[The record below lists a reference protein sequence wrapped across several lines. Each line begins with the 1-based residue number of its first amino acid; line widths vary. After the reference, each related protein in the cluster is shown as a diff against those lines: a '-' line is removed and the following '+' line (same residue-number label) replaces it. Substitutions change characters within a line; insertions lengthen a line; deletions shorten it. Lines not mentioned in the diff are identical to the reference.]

1 MDAIF
6 AGLAVAEYVS
16 LSHDVSRRGAR
27 LPRFSL
33 PSRLALLVAGT
44 TLPLILFAG
53 VITYQGYEKDREQA
67 ATRVVEATRS
77 IRIVLDAEL
86 QRMVGGLQVMS
97 LTNALRNGDF
107 GSFRRIAHGFLEQ
120 YDGGVLLIAD
130 REGRQ
135 LFSSVTDDV
144 ANLPVRNNQDVVK
157 KVFETGKPV
166 FSDLFKGAVLNKSIV
181 TVEVPVFRDGQVIYD
196 ISFSPPLSLF
206 QKIIEAQRLG
216 GAWTIS
222 IFDGKGINFARV
234 PNPGETIGQRASP
247 TLYAELFKSDEAKL
261 RTVSLEGVPL
271 ITAFTRSGISNWT
284 VAAGIAENTLV
295 RPLWRNLAITASAGI
310 LLLLI
315 GVGFAVRM
323 ATAIA
328 RGEAL
333 HVLLVEELNH
343 RVKNTLA
350 IMQAIAGQTF
360 RSASPAERRAFEGR
374 LGALSEAHNLLSDE
388 KWLHAGIRDV
398 VERVLRPYAMHGSK
412 RIRMSG
418 PDAPLSPP
426 QAVTLSMILHEIA
439 TNAAKYGALANDSGT
454 IDIEWK
460 TLDQRSARML
470 QLIWRE
476 TGGPKV
482 TVPERKGFG
491 SQLIERGARDQL
503 GGSAVTAYSEDG
515 VTYTIEAALV

>member
-1 MDAIF
+1 MFQD
-6 AGLAVAEYVS
+6 L
-16 LSHDVSRRGAR
+16 SRRGAR

-53 VITYQGYEKDREQA
+53 VITYQNYEKDREQA
-67 ATRVVEATRS
+67 ATRVLEAVRS

-97 LTNALRNGDF
+97 LTNSLRNGDF
-107 GSFRRIAHGFLEQ
+107 TNFRRVAQGFLEQ
-120 YDGGVLLIAD
+120 YEGGTLLIAD

-135 LFSSVTDDV
+135 LFSSVTDNT
-144 ANLPVRNNQDVVK
+144 ASLPLRNNQEVVK

-166 FSDLFKGAVLNKSIV
+166 FSDLFKGSVLNKNIV
-181 TVEVPVFRDGQVIYD
+181 TVEVPAFRDGQVIYD

-206 QKIIEAQRLG
+206 QKIIEAQQPSS
-216 GAWTIS
+216 AWTIS
-222 IFDGKGINFARV
+222 IFDSKGINFARV

-247 TLYAELFKSDEAKL
+247 TLFAELFKSKEARL

-271 ITAFTRSGISNWT
+271 ITAFTRSNISDWT
-284 VAAGIAENTLV
+284 VGAGIAESTLV
-295 RPLWRNLAITASAGI
+295 RPLWRNLAITAMAGI
-310 LLLLI
+310 LLLLV
-315 GVGFAVRM
+315 GVGFAFRM
-323 ATAIA
+323 AQAIA

-333 HVLLVEELNH
+333 HTLLVEELNH

-350 IMQAIAGQTF
+350 IMQAIASQTF
-360 RSASPAERRAFEGR
+360 RSASPAERKTFEGR
-374 LGALSEAHNLLSDE
+374 LSALSEAHNLLSDE
-388 KWLHAGIRDV
+388 KWVQAGFRDV
-398 VERVLRPYAMHGSK
+398 VERVLRPYAMAGSK
-412 RIRMSG
+412 RVRISG
-418 PDAPLSPP
+418 PDVPLSPP

-439 TNAAKYGALANDSGT
+439 TNAAKYGALANDAGT
-454 IDIEWK
+454 IQIEWK
-460 TLDQRSARML
+460 TFDQPKARML

-482 TVPERKGFG
+482 TAPERKGFG

-503 GGSAVTAYSEDG
+503 RGRAVVDYVEDG
-515 VTYTIEAALV
+515 VIYTIEATLV

>member
-1 MDAIF
+1 M
-6 AGLAVAEYVS
+6 
-16 LSHDVSRRGAR
+16 
-27 LPRFSL
+27 
-33 PSRLALLVAGT
+33 AGT

-67 ATRVVEATRS
+67 STRVVEATRS
-77 IRIVLDAEL
+77 IRLVLDAEL

-107 GSFRRIAHGFLEQ
+107 DSFRRVAQGFLEQ

-135 LFSSVTDDV
+135 LFSSVTDDI
-144 ANLPVRNNQDVVK
+144 AHLPPRNNQGVVK
-157 KVFETGKPV
+157 EVFATGKPV
-166 FSDLFKGAVLNKSIV
+166 FSDLFSGSVLKKPIV

-206 QKIIEAQRLG
+206 QKIIEAQRPG
-216 GAWTIS
+216 SAWTIS
-222 IFDGKGINFARV
+222 IFDSKGINFARV
-234 PNPGETIGQRASP
+234 PNPAETIGQRASP
-247 TLYAELFKSDEAKL
+247 TLFAELFKSKEAKL

-271 ITAFTRSGISNWT
+271 ITAFTRSSISNWT
-284 VAAGIAENTLV
+284 VGAGIAESTLV
-295 RPLWRNLAITASAGI
+295 RPLWRNLAITAAAGV

-323 ATAIA
+323 ATTIA

-350 IMQAIAGQTF
+350 IMQALASQTF
-360 RSASPAERRAFEGR
+360 RSASPVERKTFEGR
-374 LGALSEAHNLLSDE
+374 LSALSEAHNLLSEE
-388 KWLHAGIRDV
+388 KWLRAGIRDV
-398 VERVLRPYAMHGSK
+398 VERVLRPYVMLGSK
-412 RIRMSG
+412 RILMSG
-418 PDAPLSPP
+418 PDVPLSPP

-439 TNAAKYGALANDSGT
+439 TNAAKYGALANDTGT
-454 IDIEWK
+454 IQIEWK
-460 TLDQRSARML
+460 TFDQPRTRML

-491 SQLIERGARDQL
+491 SLLIERGARDQL
-503 GGSAVTAYSEDG
+503 GGSAVTAYSENG
-515 VTYTIEAALV
+515 VTYTIEATLTS